1 MKGHCPLA
9 PTALLLPRP
18 PATASPVAFAPSTQD
33 NEGIRSTKSSFPTF
47 DVRAQFAS
55 FLFFCR
61 KNLPFL
67 ALRVIKE
74 TCFEDLRCHFSVFH
88 LDEEVFFFQFLTVHT
103 VWGAGVPGPYI
114 FCDIFCSV
122 PCARPHQKWIL
133 HKRILY
139 YIPHVAL
146 FPNKPLS
153 KKLVKKIDSIY

>member
-74 TCFEDLRCHFSVFH
+74 TCFEDLRCHFSFFH
-88 LDEEVFFFQFLTVHT
+88 LDEEGFFSISDGSQGVGCRDTGTRCWVAIYFFVCHT
-103 VWGAGVPGPYI
+103 H
-114 FCDIFCSV
+114 
-122 PCARPHQKWIL
+122 ARTSNMVSH
-133 HKRILY
+133 
-139 YIPHVAL
+139 AL
-146 FPNKPLS
+146 AHAP
-153 KKLVKKIDSIY
+153 